1 MSGTKKQS
9 HNSSLKCPRSI
20 SNTLYMKLYLV
31 VKCNINFIK
40 LGRLD
45 RPQCYYFWNEFQNKL
60 PSLDSDFGDISV
72 ISNVVWEQRIVSPL
86 IPHNPLLC
94 STPCCIRGGIYI
106 LKEKQFHFHK
116 RKKSLSPEYLQG
128 VQQKKFQISK
138 DSKSNGV
145 SPFPAGC
152 AR

>member
-1 MSGTKKQS
+1 MEEF
-9 HNSSLKCPRSI
+9 SSVFSFSFTSCLSC
-20 SNTLYMKLYLV
+20 
-31 VKCNINFIK
+31 
-40 LGRLD
+40 
-45 RPQCYYFWNEFQNKL
+45 FWNEFQNKL

-116 RKKSLSPEYLQG
+116 RKKSLSPEYLQADVPKK
-128 VQQKKFQISK
+128 VQNLKGLEIQWSLP
-138 DSKSNGV
+138 V
-145 SPFPAGC
+145 SC
-152 AR
+152 RLLTIELHLRHHCL

>member
-1 MSGTKKQS
+1 MS
-9 HNSSLKCPRSI
+9 
-20 SNTLYMKLYLV
+20 
-31 VKCNINFIK
+31 KCNHIQTGKNRITFDTWWNFHLYFIPHFSPHVLLVYGMNLKINSPLF
-40 LGRLD
+40 
-45 RPQCYYFWNEFQNKL
+45 
-60 PSLDSDFGDISV
+60 SDFGDISV

-106 LKEKQFHFHK
+106 LKEKHFHFHK

-138 DSKSNGV
+138 DSKFNGV